1 MAQVPSNERLRGVAQ
16 EVLGVVVYPG
26 TEIMT
31 DGMMPSTFPSDG
43 TPC

>member
-1 MAQVPSNERLRGVAQ
+1 MAQVVSGERLRGTAQ

-31 DGMMPSTFPSDG
+31 DGMLKLAYLL
-43 TPC
+43 